1 MLCLVVDRGQTVS
14 DIFTAEINDMTI
26 GCGLILIA
34 LVALMWAL
42 CSFDPFDD

>member
-1 MLCLVVDRGQTVS
+1 LLRLVVDRGQTVS
-14 DIFTAEINDMTI
+14 DMAIA
-26 GCGLILIA
+26 CGLILIA

>member
-1 MLCLVVDRGQTVS
+1 MVDRRQAMS
-14 DIFTAEINDMTI
+14 DVFTAEINDMTI